1 MMIVGTIQQ
10 EVKSILSLSSILF
23 ITSIHPQNF
32 LNLWVSSTKGLR
44 QKLFALVMRAD
55 NDQHCREED
64 FSNFNTVV

>member
-44 QKLFALVMRAD
+44 QKLLSHVMREVY
-55 NDQHCREED
+55 CLKFLPLSYESR
-64 FSNFNTVV
+64 

>member
-44 QKLFALVMRAD
+44 QKLLALVMR
-55 NDQHCREED
+55 E
-64 FSNFNTVV
+64 V